1 MRGWRRC
8 KEREGE
14 GGRGEKRAGNLKKRR
29 RKRGE
34 GREIEGKER
43 QGKGKTR
50 QGKVGRQVTWYPGLG
65 REGRREGSKEGSGK
79 GLFLSQLLINIGGLT
94 FRGVWTTC
102 FIAS

>member
-34 GREIEGKER
+34 GREIEG
-43 QGKGKTR
+43 
-50 QGKVGRQVTWYPGLG
+50 
-65 REGRREGSKEGSGK
+65 
-79 GLFLSQLLINIGGLT
+79 
-94 FRGVWTTC
+94 
-102 FIAS
+102 